1 MPILSIGFGLFASVA
16 WRVAALALA
25 IRGVLA
31 LRPFAVL
38 DNLFVPDDTWY
49 TLAIARS
56 LAHGGPPAVDG
67 MTPTSGFQPLL
78 AFLQVPLIWL
88 VGDDLLLPAQGTIW
102 LAALADAAA
111 AGLLAALGQRLAG
124 PQGWWAGLLWAVSP
138 VAIGNA
144 LGGLET
150 SLALALQL
158 AIVLELARLAAAV
171 VPAGP
176 AAKTPLLLLG
186 LTCGLALLAR
196 VDSAFVVAGAGL
208 VVWRLCGLAAVAQV
222 AAVASVVVAPWW
234 GWCTVHLGSP
244 VPESG
249 AAVRAITQI
258 QHTSS
263 WLDFRSIVALAAG
276 TLLPA
281 PVVEGTPVRDAL
293 YFGGPLAWLG
303 GLLWLGLVGW
313 GLRQVAGR
321 LPLWVWPLVAQAAAV
336 LLLYVAWVPA
346 VWFFRR
352 YFEPV
357 LAVQALALGCGLAHW
372 QQTRPAL
379 ARPVLALCVAVSS
392 LQVGLYAVTTPQ
404 TSIDTD
410 WHGAKGYAKPALQIL
425 SAVPD
430 GAVVGA
436 LQSGA
441 LAWFARDRVRV
452 VNLDGVVDGEA
463 AAAYKSKRLL
473 QFCKKRRVT
482 HLADWPFNL
491 QFLRQHD
498 VAGPLAKPALQT
510 VHQASP
516 QGPRDAFVLV
526 AVDWTGWPVA
536 QP

>member
-1 MPILSIGFGLFASVA
+1 MPILSIGSGLFASVA

-67 MTPTSGFQPLL
+67 LTPTSGFQPLL

-88 VGDDLLLPAQGTIW
+88 VGEDLLLPAQGTIW

-111 AGLLAALGQRLAG
+111 AGLLAALGQRSAG

-158 AIVLELARLAAAV
+158 AIVLQLARLAAAL

-208 VVWRLCGLAAVAQV
+208 VVWRWYGLAAASQV
-222 AAVASVVVAPWW
+222 AAVAALVVATWW

-263 WLDFRSIVALAAG
+263 WLDLRSIVALAAG

-303 GLLWLGLVGW
+303 GLFWLGLVGW

-372 QQTRPAL
+372 QQTRPAQ

-392 LQVGLYAVTTPQ
+392 LQVGLFAVTTPQ

-425 SAVPD
+425 SALPD

-441 LAWFARDRVRV
+441 LAWFANGRVRV

-473 QFCKKRRVT
+473 QFCKKRGVS

-498 VAGPLAKPALQT
+498 AAGPLAKVALQT